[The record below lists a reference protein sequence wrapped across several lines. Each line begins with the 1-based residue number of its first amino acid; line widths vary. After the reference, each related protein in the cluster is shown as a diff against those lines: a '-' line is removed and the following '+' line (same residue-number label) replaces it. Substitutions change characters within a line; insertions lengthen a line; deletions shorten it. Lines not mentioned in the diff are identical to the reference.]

1 MRYRSKHILLL
12 LAALLVG
19 LLPVGTQLQAPPAAH
34 HRSSDLDVRLARL
47 PLLTTIAYIT
57 AHPDDESGPVI
68 AYLARALHARV
79 VILCLTRGEGGQ
91 NISGPELGE
100 ELGWVRTREL
110 ESAAAAYG
118 AEVRF
123 LDAPDF
129 GYSKSVEE
137 TLAGW
142 EEPKLLERLARAL
155 RELKPDVVI
164 SRWPPEASSGAQ
176 HQAAGILA
184 QQAFA
189 AMGASSAFPE
199 HLVQGLYPWPARYFL
214 THTSSAAEEGTLC
227 VPVDEVDAG
236 TGKTYEELGWEGL
249 RNHRSQGLDRIRL
262 PLGRQYYLRVDARR
276 MLAPELTSARELVQ
290 PLDALPVVFPTVG
303 ILPAWEER
311 LAQVV
316 ALAQAAHAAL
326 AVEESAQAALKL
338 VQAAALLNGL
348 RRELLQSP
356 SPLTQRAARL
366 PERQVGA
373 FIELRQEEFLRT
385 AAAIARVEFEALA
398 DRATV
403 TPGERF
409 WVRLSLRVGAPEV
422 FQNAGFEL
430 KELRLVAPADWLVE
444 PVTAEVTPTTQVTE
458 FNVTVPASLNPL
470 AVPRPPLEAEAW
482 LALRC
487 PDADAGPLRV
497 PLQTLVYGVATSVE
511 SPGVAPA
518 RLEPLTLTPPLTLT
532 LEPRLR
538 LIPTTQAAGTID
550 WQVRLQSHRTGF
562 EDVSAWLEVPQGWYS
577 PLPQAVSFEGDLRHT
592 VLRFQ
597 MLLPERLSP
606 ASHIIRA
613 RASSAGATFE
623 FARVRAGAREADYR
637 YRPAVARIE
646 VIASEVSPALRIGY
660 IGFNDDPVPALVA
673 QLGIAVDMLDP
684 HALATAKLVPYDAIV
699 IAERAYDFREDL
711 PAQTPRL
718 LEYVQNGGT
727 LVVGH
732 QSWRA
737 WQRHQPTPYPAT
749 MPAGRN
755 LRVADETAPVRF
767 LVPDHPVL
775 NFPNRLT
782 PEDFNGW
789 VQERGLYFL
798 GEWDAHFTPLLE
810 LAEPGEEPL
819 RGSLLYA
826 RYGEGVYIYTGLAL
840 FRQVRAGVSG
850 GIRLG
855 VNLLS
860 QRRRRF

>member
-1 MRYRSKHILLL
+1 MRYRSKHIVLL
-12 LAALLVG
+12 LAALLVS
-19 LLPVGTQLQAPPAAH
+19 LLPIGTQLQASPAAH
-34 HRSSDLDVRLARL
+34 RDNSELDTRLARL
-47 PLLTTIAYIT
+47 PVFTTIAYIT

-91 NISGPELGE
+91 NLTGPELDV

-110 ESAAAAYG
+110 EAAAAIYG

-137 TLAGW
+137 TLARW
-142 EEPKLLERLARAL
+142 EEPKLLERLVRAL

-164 SRWPPEASSGAQ
+164 SRWTPEASSGAQ

-189 AMGASSAFPE
+189 AMGTSSAFPE
-199 HLVQGLYPWPARYFL
+199 HLVQGLVLWPARYFL
-214 THTSSAAEEGTLC
+214 THSSSAEEEETLR
-227 VPVDEVDAG
+227 VPVEEVDAS

-249 RNHRSQGLDRIRL
+249 REHRSQGLDRSQFS
-262 PLGRQYYLRVDARR
+262 PGRQYYLRVDARR
-276 MLAPELTSARELVQ
+276 MLAPELNHVRELVQ
-290 PLDALPVVFPTVG
+290 PLTALPVVFPTVG

-311 LAQVV
+311 LAEVV
-316 ALAQAAHAAL
+316 ALAQAARTAL
-326 AVEESAQAALKL
+326 IAEESAEAALKL

-348 RRELLQSP
+348 RRELLS
-356 SPLTQRAARL
+356 SSSVRDELATRL
-366 PERQVGA
+366 SEQQASA
-373 FIELRQEEFLRT
+373 FIGLRLEEFLR
-385 AAAIARVEFEALA
+385 AAAAVAGVEFEALA

-403 TPGERF
+403 TPGKRF
-409 WVRLSLRVGAPEV
+409 WVRLSLRVGALEV
-422 FQNAGFEL
+422 FQNVGLEMS
-430 KELRLVAPADWLVE
+430 ELRLVAPSDWLVE
-444 PVTAEVTPTTQVTE
+444 PVAAEVTPTTQVSE

-482 LALRC
+482 LALRR
-487 PDADAGPLRV
+487 PDAAAGPLRV
-497 PLQTLVYGVATSVE
+497 PLRAVVHGLATSAEPV
-511 SPGVAPA
+511 GAALA
-518 RLEPLTLTPPLTLT
+518 RLEPLTLAPPLTLA

-538 LIPTTQAAGTID
+538 LIPTTQAAGTVD
-550 WQVRLQSHRTGF
+550 WQVRIQSHRTDLG
-562 EDVSAWLEVPQGWYS
+562 DVSVWLEVPQGWYS
-577 PLPQAVSFEGDLRHT
+577 PLPQSVSFARDLQYT
-592 VLRFQ
+592 TLRFQ
-597 MLLPERLSP
+597 MLLPERLPP
-606 ASHIIRA
+606 ASHTLRA
-613 RASSAGATFE
+613 RASVAGTIFE
-623 FARVRAGAREADYR
+623 FMRVGASAAGYR
-637 YRPAVARIE
+637 YQPAVARIE
-646 VIASEVSPALRIGY
+646 VIASEVPRALRIGY
-660 IGFNDDPVPALVA
+660 IGFNDDPVPALLA
-673 QLGIAVDMLDP
+673 QLGIVVDMLDP
-684 HALATAKLVPYDAIV
+684 HALATAKLAPYDAIV

-718 LEYVQNGGT
+718 LKYVQSGGT
-727 LVVGH
+727 LVVEH

-755 LRVADETAPVRF
+755 LRVADETSPVRI
-767 LVPDHPVL
+767 LVPDHPGL

-789 VQERGLYFL
+789 VHERGLYFL
-798 GEWDAHFTPLLE
+798 GEWDARFTPLLE
-810 LAEPGEEPL
+810 LADPGEEPL

-826 RYGEGVYIYTGLAL
+826 RYGAGVYIYTGLAL

-850 GIRLG
+850 GIRLF

-860 QRRRRF
+860 QSRQRF